1 MRHVL
6 QGSGLSDGK
15 WVTLGAHEVEDLSVV
30 VQHLRSQGGVSS
42 IGLWG
47 RSMGAVTALMY
58 SHRDPDIAGMVSVAL
73 GSRVGANQWVALCRN
88 VWSGCSYAESHAT
101 MCAHMRYEPWCGVGA
116 RQSVQ
121 QAGDNHVMPAAGSNH

>member
-1 MRHVL
+1 ML

-30 VQHLRSQGGVSS
+30 VQHLRAQGGVSS

-58 SHRDPDIAGMVSVAL
+58 SHRDPDIAGMVS
-73 GSRVGANQWVALCRN
+73 
-88 VWSGCSYAESHAT
+88 
-101 MCAHMRYEPWCGVGA
+101 GVGKGGVCLSTGLWGNA
-116 RQSVQ
+116 
-121 QAGDNHVMPAAGSNH
+121 